1 MSLSPDEF
9 PDLEDVRNALLNQ
22 ADLKTQLK
30 IAKLELE
37 IYQAELC
44 QRKPRD
50 STVRVVGLDDVSK
63 QHLEGLMRRVITIEE
78 QLDYMDATVK
88 FNSHRVEIAKAISY
102 RGRI

>member
-1 MSLSPDEF
+1 MTSPDQF

-50 STVRVVGLDDVSK
+50 STVRIVGVDDISK
-63 QHLEGLMRRVITIEE
+63 QQLAELMRRIIHIEE
-78 QLDYMDATVK
+78 ELDYVDATVK